1 MCVVYTVDLSFCL
14 SFDLADVLPNGF
26 FSLFCEI
33 IYLGMTG
40 EVDVSEQDDSVS
52 EHEVLVSLSI
62 IKSSGAGRRFSD
74 KVF

>member
-1 MCVVYTVDLSFCL
+1 MF
-14 SFDLADVLPNGF
+14 F